1 MTHASNLVVKEE
13 GGATLV
19 EFAILAPL
27 LFMLIFGIVEMGWL
41 FARNVDVG
49 HGAREGGR
57 LAIVDFGD
65 EAAIVTETC
74 NRMNLA
80 ALSDPT
86 SVQITLARLDGT
98 SNGSSNDVGDF
109 ATVTVVAPGTTLT
122 GILDW
127 AIPPGLLLSSTADIR
142 IEQVP
147 SWSTG
152 TFTCP

>member
-1 MTHASNLVVKEE
+1 MTNAPKPYAKEE
-13 GGATLV
+13 GATLV

-27 LFMLIFGIVEMGWL
+27 LFMLLFGIVEMGWL

-65 EAAIVTETC
+65 ETAIVTETC

-86 SVQITLARLDGT
+86 SVQVTLARSDGT
-98 SNGSSNDVGDF
+98 GNGSANDVGDF

-127 AIPPGLLLSSTADIR
+127 AIPSGLQLTSTAEIR
-142 IEQVP
+142 VEQTP
-147 SWSTG
+147 SWTTG
-152 TFTCP
+152 TFSCP

>member
-1 MTHASNLVVKEE
+1 MTNAPHHVGKEE
-13 GGATLV
+13 GATLV

-27 LFMLIFGIVEMGWL
+27 LFMVLFGIVEMGWL

-65 EAAIVTETC
+65 ETAIVAETC
-74 NRMNLA
+74 SRMNLA
-80 ALSDPT
+80 ALTDPT
-86 SVQITLARLDGT
+86 SVQVTLARFDGT

-109 ATVTVVAPGTTLT
+109 ATVTVVAPGTSIT

-127 AIPPGLLLSSTADIR
+127 AIPSGLQLTSSSDIR
-142 IEQVP
+142 IEQIP
-147 SWSTG
+147 SWSQG
-152 TFTCP
+152 TFNCP